1 MRRRGM
7 LLEAAV
13 QGAIRLAMLCSL
25 LGTLL
30 QVQGGMDWAKREVA
44 GGRVRD
50 DGPSDEPCNPLP
62 CSVEGYYRHP
72 R

>member
-7 LLEAAV
+7 LLETAV
-13 QGAIRLAMLCSL
+13 QGAIRLAMWGSL

-30 QVQGGMDWAKREVA
+30 QVLGGMAWAKREVA

-50 DGPSDEPCNPLP
+50 NGPEKDPCNQLPLQ
-62 CSVEGYYRHP
+62 C
-72 R
+72 